1 MNPLILKPIGI
12 IHSPFR
18 QAAETPIQSAMA
30 KDAEGAV
37 ELFPEFT
44 PALLDLEGFDRIW
57 LLYWFD
63 RSAASRLVVKPF
75 LDTIEHGVF
84 ATRSPCRPN
93 PLGISCVRL
102 LSVEGH
108 RLRIGEP
115 DILDQTPL
123 LDIKPYVPAF
133 DCFKVKRIGWLADK
147 TRDCVLADDRFEKN
161 APAPSCDGS
170 ANQPRQFQHET

>member
-12 IHSPFR
+12 IHTPFR
-18 QAAETPIQSAMA
+18 QAAETPIQSYMA
-30 KDAEGAV
+30 KGVEGTI
-37 ELFPEFT
+37 ELFPEFI
-44 PALLDLEGFDRIW
+44 PALRDLEGFDRIW

-63 RSAASRLVVKPF
+63 RSDSARLVVKPF

-102 LSVEGH
+102 LGVEGH
-108 RLRIGEP
+108 RLRIGEL

-133 DCFKVKRIGWLADK
+133 DCFNVERIGWLADK
-147 TRDCVLADDRFEKN
+147 THGRVLADDRFEKN
-161 APAPSCDGS
+161 VPALSPMAP
-170 ANQPRQFQHET
+170 EL